1 VAKAYDYLTMLNGL
15 IREPVTRVLTP
26 LARGLLRVGIS
37 PGAVT
42 CAGAT
47 GAVVA
52 SALLIPSGHL
62 FAGCALVG
70 AFALSDLLD
79 GTMARM
85 SGRVSAWGAFLDSNL
100 DRVTDAAIFASIAVY
115 YSTRN
120 HLFLILTLIGLVA
133 GFLVSY
139 ARARAESLGF
149 QCTGGLMERAERLI
163 IVLAAIGIS
172 GLGVPYIAG
181 IGLWLLAVGSVF
193 TFAQRLRQVNIESRT
208 K

>member
-1 VAKAYDYLTMLNGL
+1 MLNGIL
-15 IREPVTRVLTP
+15 RDPVTRAITP
-26 LARGLLRVGIS
+26 IARALLRGGIS

-42 CAGAT
+42 CAGAA

-52 SALLIPSGHL
+52 SAALFPTGHL
-62 FAGCALVG
+62 FAASLVVG
-70 AFALSDLLD
+70 VFALSDLLD
-79 GTMARM
+79 GTMARI
-85 SGRVSAWGAFLDSNL
+85 SGRTSVWGAFLDSNL
-100 DRVTDAAIFASIAVY
+100 DRVTDAAIFASIAIY

-139 ARARAESLGF
+139 AKARAESLGF
-149 QCTGGLMERAERLI
+149 KCSGGLMERAERLI
-163 IVLAAIGIS
+163 VVLASIGLS

>member
-1 VAKAYDYLTMLNGL
+1 MLNGL

-62 FAGCALVG
+62 
-70 AFALSDLLD
+70 FALSDLLD